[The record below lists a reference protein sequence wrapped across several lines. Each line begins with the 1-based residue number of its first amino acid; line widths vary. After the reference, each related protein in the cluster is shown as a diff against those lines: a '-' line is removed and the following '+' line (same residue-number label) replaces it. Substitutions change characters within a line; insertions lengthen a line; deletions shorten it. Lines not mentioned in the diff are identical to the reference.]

1 LTLTQSLPLTYLFS
15 LSSPRRTLNINHDML
30 LGVYFLLL
38 VGTGIAAP
46 NPVRVTISATDVSAI
61 RLGHAVAN
69 TGPPVGLDAQPT
81 RMRHLCKNM
90 QKAIQNTATRLLTI
104 IRFSGP
110 PLSNTAPVPEGR
122 LSRIHFTFHKIIS
135 VPVTHPAVGL
145 EAGDSQG
152 GPQPDGT
159 VMHHHGAHNFRNDG
173 PRNGPFLHRVHRALM
188 SLGPWEGRIVAF
200 VLGCGIGVLLR
211 MFWVLAVLLVRGVR
225 GTPER
230 DEAIFLCAEEV
241 VPPPYT
247 GIDEKKA
254 INDGED

>member
-1 LTLTQSLPLTYLFS
+1 VAHIVD
-15 LSSPRRTLNINHDML
+15 R
-30 LGVYFLLL
+30 YF
-38 VGTGIAAP
+38 IAAP

-90 QKAIQNTATRLLTI
+90 QKAVQNTATRLLTI

-159 VMHHHGAHNFRNDG
+159 VMHHHGAHNFYEDG

-200 VLGCGIGVLLR
+200 VLGAIFILSVESIR
-211 MFWVLAVLLVRGVR
+211 RSVLATFDNGRLWDWCSSPHVLGPGRVARPR
-225 GTPER
+225 RPR
-230 DEAIFLCAEEV
+230 HSRAR
-241 VPPPYT
+241 
-247 GIDEKKA
+247 
-254 INDGED
+254 